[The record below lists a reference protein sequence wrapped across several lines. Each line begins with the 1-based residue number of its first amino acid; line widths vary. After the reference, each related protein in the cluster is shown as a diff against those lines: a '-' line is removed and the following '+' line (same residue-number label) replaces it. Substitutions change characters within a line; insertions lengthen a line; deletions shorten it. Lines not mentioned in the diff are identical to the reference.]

1 VRLQYNQ
8 GLLGR
13 LTEWDG
19 FTPLPA
25 TFGPQRT
32 IEAAERVREK
42 METVD
47 AKPPSRYDLEDLYQR
62 VCDTW
67 RRSKS
72 LSSLDTVD
80 MKRLPW
86 VLYFLPEA
94 GTRSPSSRVSLLG
107 EDPDLIR
114 CYDAWLVQGSKS
126 AAVRALLYNFLGYY
140 PRTLGTFDSVRA
152 ILLREVGASK
162 TPSLNRWW
170 RRCGDHGLLGND
182 GDLRFLRSLTVS
194 SEAIPSILEAAGLT
208 GLLARSGF
216 LKRGLLQYLN
226 EDTRSVVTEGHTTTL
241 DRLLEFL
248 TVEHQLRFNTIDV
261 RIAVAVSLLEPFQQ
275 QSAPA
280 ATRERLKRF
289 FLGYYGDPR
298 LANRDAAAGWHGV
311 PEGARTVLMRWLA
324 EETLDGFFRIVKE
337 TALDRHWKYRNVFW
351 RSYLDR
357 GLIRDVWFALG
368 SKAAWRAKQLKLD
381 RAATLSGADAN
392 QSVLILGMAG
402 VTVVEWSHNGACRAW
417 LSGHRNAPKPYL
429 NDYHGVD
436 LRKDSDFTQ
445 RHTGS
450 ETGSW
455 QDKLA
460 KRLLDEIG
468 VNVPRSAYLPTAGQ
482 R

>member
-1 VRLQYNQ
+1 MQYDQ
-8 GLLGR
+8 GLSGR

-19 FTPLPA
+19 FTLLPSS
-25 TFGPQRT
+25 FRPQRT
-32 IEAAERVREK
+32 IEAAERVRAK

-67 RRSKS
+67 RRKKS
-72 LSSLDTVD
+72 LSSLDAMD

-86 VLYFLPEA
+86 VLYFLPKAE
-94 GTRSPSSRVSLLG
+94 TRSPSSRVSLLG
-107 EDPDLIR
+107 EDPDLMG
-114 CYDAWLVQGSKS
+114 CYDAWLARRSKS
-126 AAVRALLYNFLGYY
+126 TAVRALLYNFLGYY
-140 PRTLGTFDSVRA
+140 PRTLETFDSVRA
-152 ILLREVGASK
+152 ILLREVRASK
-162 TPSLNRWW
+162 TPSLDRWW
-170 RRCGDHGLLGND
+170 RRCSRHGLLGKD
-182 GDLRFLRSLTVS
+182 GTLSFLRSLTAS

-216 LKRGLLQYLN
+216 LKDGLLQYLHK
-226 EDTRSVVTEGHTTTL
+226 DTRSVVTEGRTTTL
-241 DRLLEFL
+241 VRLLEFL
-248 TVEHQLRFNTIDV
+248 TVEDQLRFNAVDV
-261 RIAVAVSLLEPFQQ
+261 RTAIAVSLLEPFQQ
-275 QSAPA
+275 YSAPA
-280 ATRERLKRF
+280 ATRERLKQF

-298 LANRDAAAGWHGV
+298 LANRDAAAGWYGV
-311 PEGARTVLMRWLA
+311 PESARTVLMRWLA

-351 RSYLDR
+351 RAYLDR

-368 SKAAWRAKQLKLD
+368 SKAAWRAKQLEMD
-381 RAATLSGADAN
+381 SAATLNGADAN
-392 QSVLILGMAG
+392 QSVLILGLAG

-417 LSGHRNAPKPYL
+417 LSGHRNAPKLYL
-429 NDYHGVD
+429 NDYHGWD

-445 RHTGS
+445 RHSGS

-460 KRLLDEIG
+460 NRLLDEIG
-468 VNVPRSAYLPTAGQ
+468 VSVPRNAYLPQRGQ